1 MLAAIAELGD
11 LLGSGRAVAL
21 TGAGI
26 STDSGIPD
34 YRGPGSPS
42 RTPMTISEFGT
53 GEEARQRYWARSHG
67 GYARMTRALPN
78 DGHLAMA
85 DLERLGAI
93 RGLITQNVDDLHRAA
108 GSQNVI
114 DLHGRIADV
123 ICLDCAARTHRYEL
137 QHRLAELNPGFVERV
152 GAAIETAPDGDAVL
166 ADVAGF
172 RIAGCTACGGR
183 LKPDVVFF
191 GENVPRGRVEAA
203 FDLVDHAD
211 LLLVAGSS
219 LTVMSGLRFV
229 RRARLRRDIPVVIIN
244 RGPTRGDEFATLLI
258 DGGCSEVLRAVV
270 GLSSGEDCYD
280 LYPSPVGPPAC
291 AWPLD
296 HNVAGVP

>member
-1 MLAAIAELGD
+1 M
-11 LLGSGRAVAL
+11 
-21 TGAGI
+21 

-34 YRGPGSPS
+34 YRGPGSPR
-42 RTPMTISEFGT
+42 RTPMTITEFRS
-53 GEEARQRYWARSHG
+53 GEQARQRYWARSHV
-67 GYARMTRALPN
+67 GYARMTRAVPN
-78 DGHLAMA
+78 DGHRAMA
-85 DLERLGAI
+85 DLQRLGVI
-93 RGLITQNVDDLHRAA
+93 GGLITQNVDDLHRLA

-123 ICLDCAARTHRYEL
+123 VCLECAARTPRHEL
-137 QHRLAELNPGFVERV
+137 QDRLAALNPGFVERV
-152 GAAIETAPDGDAVL
+152 GSAIETAPDGDAVL

-203 FDLVDHAD
+203 FDLVDGAD

-244 RGPTRGDEFATLLI
+244 RGATRGDDLATLLI
-258 DGGCSEVLRAVV
+258 DGGCSEVLRALVR
-270 GLSSGEDCYD
+270 LSSEGTSAPTGVGSYH
-280 LYPSPVGPPAC
+280 LYPSQVARPAC
-291 AWPLD
+291 VWPLD
-296 HNVAGVP
+296 PNVAGAP

>member
-1 MLAAIAELGD
+1 MDEIRA
-11 LLGSGRAVAL
+11 LLGSGTAVAL
-21 TGAGI
+21 TGAGM

-34 YRGPGSPS
+34 YRGPGSPR
-42 RTPMTISEFGT
+42 RTPMTITEFCSGV
-53 GEEARQRYWARSHG
+53 EAQQRYWARSHV
-67 GYARMTRALPN
+67 GYARMTRAVPN
-78 DGHLAMA
+78 DGHVAMA
-85 DLERLGAI
+85 ELGGLGVV

-108 GSQNVI
+108 GSRHVI

-123 ICLDCAARTHRYEL
+123 TCLDCAARTPRYQL
-137 QHRLAELNPGFVERV
+137 QDRLAELNPGFVERV
-152 GAAIETAPDGDAVL
+152 GSAIETAPDGDAVL

-191 GENVPRGRVEAA
+191 GENVPRDRVEAA
-203 FDLVDHAD
+203 FDVLDTAD

-244 RGPTRGDEFATLLI
+244 RGPTRGDEFATARI
-258 DGGCSEVLRAVV
+258 DGGCSEVLRSLADDFHLR
-270 GLSSGEDCYD
+270 GLTRSRLAATSSPTAS
-280 LYPSPVGPPAC
+280 LLLP
-291 AWPLD
+291 
-296 HNVAGVP
+296 